1 MYRKIF
7 SNDCKIWLKDKN
19 FEKSSIFHFAILFLI
34 REKPKKK
41 LREILSCVI
50 LHRYVYLLK
59 ESESARKFKRTLSR
73 RHQNLLCGKT
83 ISNGKFCSGKYRRSC
98 VFCLARKPLH
108 QMKNE
113 WSQLMIVVILQ
124 TIILQ
129 IVQEDYIFFRAKTIK
144 TLYNEYIGRQCVY
157 LREECIQ
164 WCLPW
169 TDYQMIDIG
178 NFRHVQ

>member
-1 MYRKIF
+1 MLTFR
-7 SNDCKIWLKDKN
+7 
-19 FEKSSIFHFAILFLI
+19 
-34 REKPKKK
+34 
-41 LREILSCVI
+41 
-50 LHRYVYLLK
+50 VYLLK

-169 TDYQMIDIG
+169 TNYQCYQTLMIFAPVLAPALCPYFMSVSRRTRTHTRTQ
-178 NFRHVQ
+178 NLYVKTKF

>member
-1 MYRKIF
+1 MLTFR
-7 SNDCKIWLKDKN
+7 
-19 FEKSSIFHFAILFLI
+19 
-34 REKPKKK
+34 
-41 LREILSCVI
+41 
-50 LHRYVYLLK
+50 VYLLK

-169 TDYQMIDIG
+169 TDYQMIDITLG
-178 NFRHVQ
+178 MYSNPKENSDLQQLLKILSFLYWPAQRLEYIHISHV